1 MSIYIY
7 NDTNI
12 YVYMYT
18 CVTNSYPHTYVDMS
32 LRHIYGIHMF
42 SFTHEI
48 PSVSLS
54 QRSWCTCVWV
64 CGCVGVR
71 VCMLQSFY
79 FGSSLASDGEKEPH
93 HRALASLTHRF
104 FLWIFFLFLSTFFS
118 AYKKKATS
126 SRTCFARRFSRV
138 LCVCV
143 CVCVCVRVRVCVRCA
158 CICVRM

>member
-1 MSIYIY
+1 
-7 NDTNI
+7 
-12 YVYMYT
+12 MYT

-32 LRHIYGIHMF
+32 LRHIYGIHML

-79 FGSSLASDGEKEPH
+79 LGSSLASDGEKEPH

-104 FLWIFFLFLSTFFS
+104 FLWIFFLFLSTFFLRLQ
-118 AYKKKATS
+118 KKGHIIAHLFRS
-126 SRTCFARRFSRV
+126 SPICQGVHMYVSTHVHTWVHLHA
-138 LCVCV
+138 CVWV
-143 CVCVCVRVRVCVRCA
+143 GLGKLYG
-158 CICVRM
+158 